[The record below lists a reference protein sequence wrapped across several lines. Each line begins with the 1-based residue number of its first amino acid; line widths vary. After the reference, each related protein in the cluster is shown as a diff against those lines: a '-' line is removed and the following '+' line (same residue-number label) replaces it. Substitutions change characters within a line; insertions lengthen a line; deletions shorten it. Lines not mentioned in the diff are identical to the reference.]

1 MSTTM
6 LKPEISGV
14 MLGSFELFESLDVAT
29 RDEIA
34 KLFAMRVIEKGAYVI
49 SEAQSSTEVYFLVS
63 GRVQACAFT
72 QSGKQIHFE
81 ELGAGKMFGE
91 LTAIDK
97 MERSSDCIA
106 VTSAT
111 LAVLSAENF
120 LKLIDEYKP
129 VRDALVSRLVFLVR
143 WHMRKVYEFTTFPV
157 WQRVR
162 FELLRIASKYPATE
176 EGIALLEVPTHAEIA
191 SRISTH
197 REAVTRE
204 LKILEASGAI
214 TWGKGKHMVHDV
226 AQLTVPAD
234 AVPAEQTKTK
244 GKK

>member
-1 MSTTM
+1 MGTTM
-6 LKPEISGV
+6 QKSEVSGV
-14 MLGSFELFESLDVAT
+14 MLGSFELFERLDVAT
-29 RDEIA
+29 RDEVA
-34 KLFAMRVIEKGAYVI
+34 KLFTMRVIDKGAYVI
-49 SEAQSSTEVYFLVS
+49 SEAQSSTEVYFVIS
-63 GRVQACAFT
+63 GRIQVCAFT
-72 QSGKQIHFE
+72 QNGKQIHFE

-106 VTSAT
+106 VTSTT

-120 LKLIDEYKP
+120 EKLIDEYKP

-162 FELLRIASKYPATE
+162 FELLRIASKYPASD
-176 EGIALLEVPTHAEIA
+176 EGIVLLEVPTHAEIA
-191 SRISTH
+191 ARISTH

-204 LKILEASGAI
+204 LKNLEASGAI
-214 TWGKGKHMVHDV
+214 SWGKDGHIVHDV
-226 AQLTVPAD
+226 TQLTVPTEDD
-234 AVPAEQTKTK
+234 AEAPAKS
-244 GKK
+244 KKKK